1 MSASTSPCLISP
13 AASIATAAISKPNR
27 LRLGFGFGF
36 ELDAR
41 KYRSASASA
50 SASSSSCR
58 AASSSSAT
66 WMMTDFDLYDL
77 LGIDSSSS
85 PAQIKLAYRSLQKRC
100 HPDIAGPEGHDMS
113 IILND
118 AYALLSDPAS
128 RAAYDKEQAKTSELR
143 GYTGKP
149 IYSVWLG
156 SDSEQRAVFVD
167 EVKCVGC
174 LKCALCAERTFAIE
188 SVYGRA
194 RVVAQWADP
203 NHKIQQAIEAC
214 PVDCI
219 SIVERSD
226 LAALEFLMSKQPRG
240 NVRIGASNSVG
251 SRVSNI
257 FVDVKKFQT
266 RVTEARSKA
275 ATTDDEQTDLQMKAR
290 VSAIQAIRSIS
301 NWIYWQSPDM
311 GSKALTRRTGDSRD
325 PDLKKLRDA
334 AASRKLAGVK
344 SANAR
349 RTTASLS
356 YHDEY
361 WIPTLH
367 ALPPATATEEESAP
381 RVSKESSSN
390 KRQKRRDPRPSTK
403 RNTSRNPL
411 WRAFPVCAAS
421 VAAAIVRSQVGDG
434 MVGDLQQHVGGSLAL
449 DIVNSSWMQVLLA
462 GITWY
467 FIGVTVVDLVEAALS
482 KVGSAKEQK
491 KM

>member
-1 MSASTSPCLISP
+1 MRASSSPCLISP
-13 AASIATAAISKPNR
+13 PASIATTISSKPNR
-27 LRLGFGFGF
+27 FGF
-36 ELDAR
+36 ELGAR
-41 KYRSASASA
+41 KHRSASCR
-50 SASSSSCR
+50 ASSSS
-58 AASSSSAT
+58 SSSSSSS

-85 PAQIKLAYRSLQKRC
+85 HSQVKLAYRSLQKRC

-118 AYALLSDPAS
+118 AYAVLSDPAS
-128 RAAYDKEQAKTSELR
+128 RSAYDKEQAKTSELR

-203 NHKIQQAIEAC
+203 DHKIQEAIEAC

-219 SIVERSD
+219 SMVERSD

-240 NVRIGASNSVG
+240 NVRIGAGNSVG

-266 RVTEARSKA
+266 RVTEAKGKA
-275 ATTDDEQTDLQMKAR
+275 ATKDDETDLQRKAR

-301 NWIYWQSPDM
+301 NWIYWQSPDI
-311 GSKALTRRTGDSRD
+311 GSKALTRRTGDSSE
-325 PDLKKLRDA
+325 PTIKKLRDA
-334 AASRKLAGVK
+334 AASRKWASSK
-344 SANAR
+344 SASAKRNAV
-349 RTTASLS
+349 SCL

-367 ALPPATATEEESAP
+367 MLPPASATEEESAP

-390 KRQKRRDPRPSTK
+390 KKQKRRDP
-403 RNTSRNPL
+403 
-411 WRAFPVCAAS
+411 AS

-434 MVGDLQQHVGGSLAL
+434 TVGELKQHFGGSLAL
-449 DIVNSSWMQVLLA
+449 EIVNSSWMQVLLA
-462 GITWY
+462 GMTWY
-467 FIGVTVVDLVEAALS
+467 FIGVVVVGLVEAALS
-482 KVGSAKEQK
+482 KVGSDKEPK

>member
-1 MSASTSPCLISP
+1 MRASCVISP
-13 AASIATAAISKPNR
+13 AASIATTTIWKPTR
-27 LRLGFGFGF
+27 FGFGF

-41 KYRSASASA
+41 KHRSSASSA
-50 SASSSSCR
+50 SSASCRASSSSS
-58 AASSSSAT
+58 ASS

-85 PAQIKLAYRSLQKRC
+85 PSQIKLAYRSLQKRC
-100 HPDIAGPEGHDMS
+100 HPDIAGPDGHDMS

-118 AYALLSDPAS
+118 AYAILSDPAS
-128 RAAYDKEQAKTSELR
+128 RSAYDKEQAKTSELR

-194 RVVAQWADP
+194 RVVAQWADAD
-203 NHKIQQAIEAC
+203 HKIQEAIEAC

-240 NVRIGASNSVG
+240 NVRIGAGNSVG
-251 SRVSNI
+251 TRVSNI

-266 RVTEARSKA
+266 RVTDAKSKA
-275 ATTDDEQTDLQMKAR
+275 AAKDDETDLQMKAR

-301 NWIYWQSPDM
+301 NWIYWQSPDA
-311 GSKALTRRTGDSRD
+311 GSKALTRRTGDSRE
-325 PDLKKLRDA
+325 PNIKKLRDA
-334 AASRKLAGVK
+334 AAFRKRAGGK
-344 SANAR
+344 SMSAR
-349 RTTASLS
+349 RAATVRL

-367 ALPPATATEEESAP
+367 ALPPASATEDESGP
-381 RVSKESSSN
+381 RVPMGPSSKEKQ
-390 KRQKRRDPRPSTK
+390 KRHRRDPGPRTK
-403 RNTSRNPL
+403 RNTSKNPL
-411 WRAFPVCAAS
+411 WWAFPICAAS
-421 VAAAIVRSQVGDG
+421 VATAIVKSRVGDG
-434 MVGDLQQHVGGSLAL
+434 MVGELEQHVGGSLAL
-449 DIVNSSWMQVLLA
+449 DIVNSSWMQVFLA
-462 GITWY
+462 GMTWY
-467 FIGVTVVDLVEAALS
+467 FIGVVVVELVEAALS
-482 KVGSAKEQK
+482 KVGSDKEQM